1 MEKDVKTRNTFPY
14 KIWLFGALLGAVLA
28 YSDNMSFNPGKDI
41 ITTTHPFIFYLFL
54 LAIIGLL
61 PIYIAY
67 KKNIKNAIKAYWFAF
82 AAMCAPAGIIW
93 FIISLCI
100 AIFGKRV
107 ENISKKRL
115 VKG

>member
-1 MEKDVKTRNTFPY
+1 MKENIKPTHLFPY

-41 ITTTHPFIFYLFL
+41 IITTHPLILYFL
-54 LAIIGLL
+54 LLSVIGLL

-67 KKNIKNAIKAYWFAF
+67 KRNIKKADIAYWFAF

-93 FIISLCI
+93 FITSLCM
-100 AIFGKRV
+100 AVFGKK
-107 ENISKKRL
+107 SD
-115 VKG
+115 